1 MREIALDTETTGLDP
16 ATGDRIFEIGCVE
29 MINRVPSGEVLHL
42 VLDPER
48 PLSQASIDITGY
60 KDADLVGKP
69 RFADILQQFQNFIG
83 DDPLV
88 IHNAAFD
95 VKFINAE
102 FARLGAQPLNPNRIV
117 DTLRMARKRFPGAQN
132 SLDALCRRF
141 SVDNSAREKH
151 GALLD
156 SALLAE
162 VYLELTGGRQP
173 VLGLGGAGAGG
184 AHAAEGAARDGLIQA
199 DRPRRRPLLTAEEA
213 TAHAAFVGTLGEEAS
228 WRSLGVA
235 LEDPEATPTMKAGA
249 GA

>member
-16 ATGDRIFEIGCVE
+16 ATGDRVFEIGAVE
-29 MINRVPSGEVLHL
+29 MINRVATSNVFHE
-42 VLDPER
+42 VLDPQR

-69 RFADILQQFQNFIG
+69 KFADVAAKFLSFIA
-83 DDPLV
+83 DAPLV

-95 VKFINAE
+95 VKFLNAE
-102 FARLGAQPLNPNRIV
+102 FARIGAPPLSPSRIV
-117 DTLRMARKRFPGAQN
+117 DTLAMARKRFPGAQN

-156 SALLAE
+156 SELLAD

-173 VLGLGGAGAGG
+173 TLGLASTAQADQGPAS
-184 AHAAEGAARDGLIQA
+184 AAEGAVDGRA
-199 DRPRRRPLLTAEEA
+199 ERRPPLKRRLTADEA
-213 TAHAAFVGTLGEEAS
+213 RAHAAFVATLGDDAA
-228 WRSLGVA
+228 WKAHRSL
-235 LEDPEATPTMKAGA
+235 DDS
-249 GA
+249 